1 MTITNNQLLKS
12 ITVADVALN
21 FPQALKILQRHSLDY
36 CCGGKKPF
44 VQVCEKAGLDV
55 NVIWQELQ
63 HAKANHGSDKRMHF
77 DSWNA
82 PLLIDFILQH
92 HHTYVR
98 ESIPLIQEL
107 LDKVCNVH
115 GEDSPFLLDVRENF
129 SALAEELLD
138 HLPKEEEIL
147 FPAIRKL
154 FKQQDESHDLGFI
167 PSNLQT
173 PIAMMEHEHDRAGHL
188 IKEIRRITNNYT
200 PPVYACPTFKATYIM
215 LEQFDQD
222 LMQHIHLENNI
233 LFPKAKV
240 ASTGGSCAIV

>member
-1 MTITNNQLLKS
+1 MTITDSQLLES

-21 FPQALKILQRHSLDY
+21 FPQALEILQRHNLDY

-44 VQVCEKAGLDV
+44 VQVCEKAGLDAEA
-55 NVIWQELQ
+55 IWQELQ
-63 HAKANHGSDKRMHF
+63 NAKANHGSDKRIRF
-77 DSWNA
+77 DTWSA

-98 ESIPLIQEL
+98 ESIPHIQEL

-129 SALAEELLD
+129 SSLAEELLD

-154 FKQQDESHDLGFI
+154 INQEDEKYDLGFI

-173 PIAMMEHEHDRAGHL
+173 PIEMMEHEHDRAGHL
-188 IKEIRRITNNYT
+188 IKEIRRITDNYK

-222 LMQHIHLENNI
+222 LMQHIHVENNI
-233 LFPKAKV
+233 LFPKVKA
-240 ASTGGSCAIV
+240 ASNGGSSAIV

>member
-1 MTITNNQLLKS
+1 MTITNDQQLEN
-12 ITVADVALN
+12 ITVAEVALS
-21 FPQALKILQRHSLDY
+21 FPQALEILQRHNLDY

-44 VQVCEKAGLDV
+44 VKVCEKAGLDAEA
-55 NVIWQELQ
+55 IWQELQ
-63 HAKANHGSDKRMHF
+63 TAKANHGTDKRMRF
-77 DSWNA
+77 DTWEA

-98 ESIPLIQEL
+98 ESIPHIQEL

-115 GEDSPFLLDVRENF
+115 GEDSPYLLNVRENF
-129 SALAEELLD
+129 SALAEELLV

-154 FKQQDESHDLGFI
+154 FNHQDGSYDLGFA

-173 PIAMMEHEHDRAGHL
+173 PIHAMEHEHESAGHL
-188 IKEIRRITNNYT
+188 IKEIRRITNHYT

-222 LMQHIHLENNI
+222 LMQHIHMENNI
-233 LFPKAKV
+233 LFPKAK
-240 ASTGGSCAIV
+240 AAQDRKNNC